1 MLLVNNSFYT
11 ISTAI
16 TFVLLLT
23 TASHEAVILKP
34 KSIVMKKLQTVL
46 AATLL
51 LFATSAFAAGGPEKV
66 SPKVKAEFE
75 KSFTRASNVSWEKS
89 DDIYFANF
97 ELDAKEVSAAYN
109 ETGELLGISRVIATT
124 QLPLNI
130 TMAVT
135 GKYQGYNVAT
145 TVTEMTYE
153 GQTSYFVTVE
163 NDKQVLKLKC
173 TATGEISVDRKNK
186 K

>member
-1 MLLVNNSFYT
+1 
-11 ISTAI
+11 
-16 TFVLLLT
+16 
-23 TASHEAVILKP
+23 
-34 KSIVMKKLQTVL
+34 MKKLQTVF

-51 LFATSAFAAGGPEKV
+51 LFATSAFAASGPEKV

-109 ETGELLGISRVIATT
+109 ETGELLGVSRGIATS
-124 QLPLNI
+124 QLPLNVSMAI
-130 TMAVT
+130 TNKYSGYAVAKT
-135 GKYQGYNVAT
+135 AT
-145 TVTEMTYE
+145 EITYE
-153 GQTSYFVTVE
+153 GQTSYYVAVE